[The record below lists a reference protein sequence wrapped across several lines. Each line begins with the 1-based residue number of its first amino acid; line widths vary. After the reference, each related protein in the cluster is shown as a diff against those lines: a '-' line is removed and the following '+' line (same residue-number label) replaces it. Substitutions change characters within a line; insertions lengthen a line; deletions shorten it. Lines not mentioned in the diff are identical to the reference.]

1 MAAFAG
7 LALVARGALHLVTAT
22 PFVGF
27 AGAFAA
33 LAVAGDAGVG
43 ITALAWPDPTL
54 FSLALLI
61 GAWAIVRAI
70 AGGTIAITTRADHRW
85 WLLSFVFADCRGRA
99 RRHPHRAV
107 PVEQSTTQP
116 WSSDSWRCSREYA
129 RSPKPRFA
137 LVDNIGPGPLHSRQ
151 RPCHDAADEAQK
163 HPIVDT
169 SVEAQAETHHGD
181 LRKYRSVQEH
191 GRFYADERLHPMK

>member
-1 MAAFAG
+1 MSAPAPWKLAVTGGVGIVAGAALLSVDWTLSQLAAFAG

-70 AGGTIAITTRADHRW
+70 AGGTIAVTTRADHRW
-85 WLLSFVFADCRGRA
+85 WLLSFAFAIVAGVLGVILIAGSSGTVHDATVVIGLLALLEGIREISEAAFRA
-99 RRHPHRAV
+99 RGQHRPRTPALPSA
-107 PVEQSTTQP
+107 PV
-116 WSSDSWRCSREYA
+116 A
-129 RSPKPRFA
+129 
-137 LVDNIGPGPLHSRQ
+137 
-151 RPCHDAADEAQK
+151 
-163 HPIVDT
+163 
-169 SVEAQAETHHGD
+169 
-181 LRKYRSVQEH
+181 
-191 GRFYADERLHPMK
+191 